1 MVERIT
7 TNDRAVDGR
16 KSVETVPIRSIELEP
31 AELGTEDRARSLF
44 ADATRDA
51 VGVFGKL

>member
-31 AELGTEDRARSLF
+31 AQLG
-44 ADATRDA
+44 
-51 VGVFGKL
+51 